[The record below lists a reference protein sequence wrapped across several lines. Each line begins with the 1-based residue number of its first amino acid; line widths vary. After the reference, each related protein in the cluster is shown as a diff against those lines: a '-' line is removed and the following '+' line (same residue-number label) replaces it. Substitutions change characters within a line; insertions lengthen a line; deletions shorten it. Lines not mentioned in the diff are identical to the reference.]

1 MYLFTENACK
11 VDAILDSSSFRSVR
25 ARDNETVHKIEATK
39 GVKDIFKFM
48 LMNSDSGR
56 FFLIYVNEAS

>member
-1 MYLFTENACK
+1 MYLFTENTCE
-11 VDAILDSSSFRSVR
+11 VDAILKRFRLVR
-25 ARDNETVHKIEATK
+25 ARDDETVHTIEATK

-56 FFLIYVNEAS
+56 FLLIYVNEASGL